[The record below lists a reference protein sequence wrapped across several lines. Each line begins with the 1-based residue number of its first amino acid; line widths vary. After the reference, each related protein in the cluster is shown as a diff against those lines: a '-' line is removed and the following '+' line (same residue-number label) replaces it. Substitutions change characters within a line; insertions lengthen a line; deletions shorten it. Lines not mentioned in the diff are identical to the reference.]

1 MPEKTDGQT
10 QTNNKNNILLA
21 IVPNLYNWWYY
32 VKNGLVVL
40 FIIAIVTLIIL
51 PLVHL
56 RTNWEKIKCTNG
68 YAFLAPLV
76 GQNADETDKICKR
89 NHITKEVTRRLEGI
103 NNELGSIQRNI
114 TDLSGQYQPLNTNY
128 DDLQKSNAGTF
139 DEIAS
144 KFKDDVTNSKN
155 SLSQL
160 LQSIFVS
167 TQLNKGAITSYKDL
181 QNSDIAKIIDSYNNT
196 SSTNQTAANN

>member
-1 MPEKTDGQT
+1 MPEKNDGQT

-56 RTNWEKIKCTNG
+56 STNWEKIKCTNG

-76 GQNADETDKICKR
+76 GENADETDKICKR

>member
-1 MPEKTDGQT
+1 M
-10 QTNNKNNILLA
+10 
-21 IVPNLYNWWYY
+21 
-32 VKNGLVVL
+32 
-40 FIIAIVTLIIL
+40 
-51 PLVHL
+51 
-56 RTNWEKIKCTNG
+56 
-68 YAFLAPLV
+68 
-76 GQNADETDKICKR
+76 
-89 NHITKEVTRRLEGI
+89 
-103 NNELGSIQRNI
+103 GSIQRNI

-196 SSTNQTAANN
+196 SSTDQTAANN

>member
-10 QTNNKNNILLA
+10 QTKNKNNILLA

-103 NNELGSIQRNI
+103 NNELSSIQRNI

-196 SSTNQTAANN
+196 SSTDQTAANN

>member
-1 MPEKTDGQT
+1 MPEKNDGQT

-56 RTNWEKIKCTNG
+56 STNWEKIKCTNG

-76 GQNADETDKICKR
+76 GENADETDKICKR

-196 SSTNQTAANN
+196 SSTDQTATNN